1 VIATTTTAASLG
13 AVIQYPGMV
22 VQTRLLFD
30 RAMKQ
35 LFRDKLAFVIRIVS
49 NVVFGVLFGCIF
61 FQVGESDYETA
72 AQVGASFGAQVN
84 LLIST
89 MFGVA
94 QSSLMEF
101 PRDRPVF
108 LREYS
113 TNHYSIFPYFLSKF
127 SLECIT
133 TMIQCLSQLLCA
145 FFLMGFQQRFVDF
158 LALQFLLGIASSSIG
173 LFIGSCVEDP
183 SVAAEMLPALIVPQL
198 LFSGFFIQ
206 TNLIPVWLS
215 WAQYLCSL
223 VYATRLVTHYEFGE
237 CDSQACTGLLEANGV
252 YQLETYYYWI
262 ILCAIAVIFRTTA
275 MVVLKGKAS
284 F

>member
-1 VIATTTTAASLG
+1 
-13 AVIQYPGMV
+13 
-22 VQTRLLFD
+22 
-30 RAMKQ
+30 MKQ
-35 LFRDKLAFVIRIVS
+35 LVRDKLAFITRIGS
-49 NVVFGVLFGCIF
+49 NVVFGLLFGCIF
-61 FQVGESDYETA
+61 FQVGKSDYETA
-72 AQVGASFGAQVN
+72 AQVGAVFGAMTN

-94 QSSLMEF
+94 QSSLTEF

-127 SLECIT
+127 SLECII

-158 LALQFLLGIASSSIG
+158 LALEFLLGIASSSIG
-173 LFIGSCVEDP
+173 LCIGSSVEDP
-183 SVAAEMLPALIVPQL
+183 SVAAEMLPFLVVPQF

-223 VYATRLVTHYEFGE
+223 VYATRLVQHLEFGE

-262 ILCAIAVIFRTTA
+262 ILCAIAVIFRVSA
-275 MVVLKGKAS
+275 MVVLRGKAS